1 MMKLTTLTATVALA
15 VGFTFGLAGT
25 AQAVHPL
32 SLENGD
38 AETGDL
44 TGWNA
49 DGAMGAVGTNDSGN
63 ITVDTAGDS
72 NFFSTGEAGVAEG
85 ASAGM
90 DQDVD
95 VWGCGVEYAEG
106 DWTFDALYATGT
118 ASGGDT
124 GDIAIEF
131 FDKNG
136 NPIPGVTSFGNL
148 ETAVAGDWDSVSQ
161 GTTQVPEGAATMN
174 VMVQGTDDD
183 EDAVADVGFDN
194 LAVALTDCLKNFVK
208 ISGKAM
214 DSTKIKNGGRNG
226 KYSFE
231 GSIGQ
236 FHDGAMEITGEI
248 AVNYKDLGLVCV
260 FTTDDEIEFGV
271 DLPGLPTD
279 GDLDAFLFEAD
290 YECNDGDPA
299 VEPDFTG
306 TADISLDPADD
317 TTDNSGK
324 NKDRGHILIE
334 NATDPQFD
342 IALVALRNGN
352 IHTDDDT
359 SDGP

>member
-25 AQAVHPL
+25 AQADHPL

-38 AETGDL
+38 ADSNL
-44 TGWNA
+44 DNWNH
-49 DGAMGAVGTNDSGN
+49 DGAMGAVGTNASDNIDVDSSG
-63 ITVDTAGDS
+63 VDF
-72 NFFSTGEAGVAEG
+72 FFSTGELPVAAG

-90 DQDVD
+90 DQDIN

-106 DWTFDALYATGT
+106 DWTFGAIYATGT

-124 GDIAIEF
+124 GNIAIEF

-136 NPIPGVTSFGNL
+136 NPIPGLTSFNDL
-148 ETAVAGDWDSVSQ
+148 ETAAAAGWDSVSQ

-183 EDAVADVGFDN
+183 GSTAADVGFDN
-194 LAVALTDCLKNFVK
+194 LAVTLTDCLKNFVK

-214 DSTKIKNGGRNG
+214 DSAKTNNGGRNG

-236 FHDGAMEITGEI
+236 FHDGAMEMTGEI

-260 FTTDDEIEFGV
+260 FTTDEEIDFQINH
-271 DLPGLPTD
+271 DGLLAD
-279 GDLDAFLFEAD
+279 DDMDAFLEGAE
-290 YECNDGDPA
+290 YECNDGDPT

-334 NATDPQFD
+334 NADDSQLD